1 MKKEIRSR
9 PLADA
14 NFEVRQV
21 DGKNRISGYAIVWNS
36 PTSIGQFDEVCD
48 PAMLNRT
55 LKENPD
61 VLLLRDHEQSLLL
74 GRTGRNLTLTVDS
87 KGLKFACDLIADS
100 SNATQAYADIK
111 AQLLTGCSFGFQVE
125 QDSWTNQDSGV
136 PLRRL
141 LDVTLFEA
149 SVTSFPAYQ
158 STSVDA
164 RSIRTR
170 LQRDYD
176 PSLGSGAEESMCKCD
191 CEFCSAQRDMGDD
204 AEEYHYGCQNEDKRC
219 EQYRDLNC
227 DDPNS
232 DDYDADACEDNEDRK
247 RADSLRLRRLFA
259 ALRN

>member
-1 MKKEIRSR
+1 MQKEIRSR

-36 PTSIGQFDEVCD
+36 ITSIGAFDEVCD
-48 PAMLNRT
+48 PGMLTRT

-74 GRTGRNLTLTVDS
+74 GRTGKNLTLTVDS
-87 KGLKFACDLIADS
+87 KGLRFECDLIADS
-100 SNATQAYADIK
+100 QNATQAYADIK

-125 QDSWTNQDSGV
+125 QDSWTSQASGV

-141 LDVTLFEA
+141 LDCTLFEC
-149 SVTSFPAYQ
+149 SVTSFPAYN

-164 RSIRTR
+164 RSIRSWI
-170 LQRDYD
+170 QRDYD
-176 PSLGSGAEESMCKCD
+176 PSLGSGAEENICDCD
-191 CEFCSAQRDMGDD
+191 CEYCSLQRSMGDES
-204 AEEYHYGCQNEDKRC
+204 EEYHYGCQNAERC
-219 EQYRDLNC
+219 EQYRALDC

-232 DDYDADACEDNEDRK
+232 DDYDADACEDEDDRK
-247 RADSLRLRRLFA
+247 RRDALRIRHLFASLRS
-259 ALRN
+259 